1 MGIDTLT
8 TLFLIFIGYRIYGI
22 IGMIIAIPVGL
33 ILIQLYEAG
42 AFENVIR
49 NFKELLE
56 IVSEWRRDRS
66 S

>member
-1 MGIDTLT
+1 
-8 TLFLIFIGYRIYGI
+8 
-22 IGMIIAIPVGL
+22 MIIAIPVGL

-56 IVSEWRRDRS
+56 TVSEWRRDRS